1 VYPELLHVVF
11 EVWRYLSSK
20 LRIRLGIELGLRY
33 ALFTCFLNLTSQ
45 GVLEIIRHV
54 HAITSLCRLSRPSNL
69 RIFSQSRIT
78 VMEPEVV
85 GRAMRRNLHLNGCVK
100 NSRIH
105 YSRRDLLRKVDSGVT
120 GLVHRIL
127 VMLTTYIMMSS
138 RSFSSPQ
145 AIVHCT
151 SLGAALVL
159 QERFIHH
166 HFHVVRMH
174 AHTLLTLT
182 FSDEAETFGNL
193 SMEYAKSSFPA
204 ALLDISFLL
213 RIYELQSSV
222 TTFSSSNTTCSRRY
236 FAS

>member
-11 EVWRYLSSK
+11 EVWRYLSSE

-33 ALFTCFLNLTSQ
+33 ALFTCFVNLTSQ
-45 GVLEIIRHV
+45 GVLEITRHV

-69 RIFSQSRIT
+69 GIFSQSRIT

-85 GRAMRRNLHLNGCVK
+85 GRAMRRNLHLNGCVN

-105 YSRRDLLRKVDSGVT
+105 YSRRDLLRKVDSSVT

-127 VMLTTYIMMSS
+127 VMLITYIMMSS

-151 SLGAALVL
+151 SP
-159 QERFIHH
+159 
-166 HFHVVRMH
+166 
-174 AHTLLTLT
+174 LT